1 MVERGLT
8 NTLDTVQNYL
18 ALIRQNKRR
27 LDMRTGPESIQIY
40 REVSAFIHSCQFY
53 LKSMPLSEVNLVML
67 ENRAI
72 ALQGLILLNKKMR
85 RWYKRRTEDFFEA
98 NYIDYIHYNVVQE
111 IERKIDQVL
120 FDITKINLH
129 NLEHGIFTR
138 NNSGHGSAT
147 HICHLR
153 HRSLRGLS

>member
-72 ALQGLILLNKKMR
+72 ALQGLILLNKKCGGGTSEKPKTFLKPTISTTSTTM
-85 RWYKRRTEDFFEA
+85 
-98 NYIDYIHYNVVQE
+98 
-111 IERKIDQVL
+111 
-120 FDITKINLH
+120 
-129 NLEHGIFTR
+129 
-138 NNSGHGSAT
+138 
-147 HICHLR
+147 
-153 HRSLRGLS
+153 